1 MIIVGDIG
9 NTEVK
14 ICFFYNG
21 LKKKYLFKTDSLN
34 KKIIRNKFNFLR
46 KKIYLKNAIISSVVP
61 KTFSQIKK
69 IFFNL
74 YKVNCIE
81 LKKLNLTRLINI
93 KVNKKEIGSDRLAN
107 AISVMSKNKNFI
119 VVDFGTATTFDV
131 IKKNNYLGGVIAPGV
146 TLSLDNL
153 IKKASLIP
161 NIELITVVVFL
172 SGLYLGIRWGGV
184 VGMTSMAI
192 YSGMNPMGSGLSFP
206 PLFAMQIIG
215 MSLTGIIG
223 GLVRPFF
230 FVKQFNVFLISSL
243 AILGFTVTLIYD
255 MLTLIAYPIA
265 AGLGFSGML
274 AALIK
279 GLGFT
284 LLHEIS
290 NAIVFVVSIPRIIK
304 LLKN

>member
-61 KTFSQIKK
+61 KTFNQIKK

-74 YKVNCIE
+74 YKVNCVE
-81 LKKLNLTRLINI
+81 LKKLNLSRLINI
-93 KVNKKEIGSDRLAN
+93 EVNKKEIGSDRLAN
-107 AISVMSKNKNFI
+107 AISVMSKKKNFI

-146 TLSLDNL
+146 ALSLDNL

-161 NIELITVVVFL
+161 NIKLHKSKSIIGKNTKQAVL
-172 SGLYLGIRWGGV
+172 SGFLWG
-184 VGMTSMAI
+184 
-192 YSGMNPMGSGLSFP
+192 YNGLVN
-206 PLFAMQIIG
+206 
-215 MSLTGIIG
+215 GIISKIKKKTNQKYKIIFTG
-223 GLVRPFF
+223 GLAHL
-230 FVKQFNVFLISSL
+230 FNKDIKDK
-243 AILGFTVTLIYD
+243 VTID
-255 MLTLIAYPIA
+255 KNLTIN
-265 AGLGFSGML
+265 G
-274 AALIK
+274 LIK
-279 GLGFT
+279 
-284 LLHEIS
+284 
-290 NAIVFVVSIPRIIK
+290 VSK
-304 LLKN
+304 HFNL

>member
-61 KTFSQIKK
+61 KTFSKIKK

-74 YKVNCIE
+74 YKVNCVE

-107 AISVMSKNKNFI
+107 AISVMSKKKNFI

-161 NIELITVVVFL
+161 NIELHKSKSIIGKNTEQAVL
-172 SGLYLGIRWGGV
+172 SGFFWG
-184 VGMTSMAI
+184 
-192 YSGMNPMGSGLSFP
+192 YNGL
-206 PLFAMQIIG
+206 IN
-215 MSLTGIIG
+215 GIISKIKKKTNQKYKIIFTG
-223 GLVRPFF
+223 GLAHL
-230 FVKQFNVFLISSL
+230 FNKDIKDK
-243 AILGFTVTLIYD
+243 VTID
-255 MLTLIAYPIA
+255 KNLTIN
-265 AGLGFSGML
+265 G
-274 AALIK
+274 LIK
-279 GLGFT
+279 
-284 LLHEIS
+284 
-290 NAIVFVVSIPRIIK
+290 VSK
-304 LLKN
+304 HFNL

>member
-21 LKKKYLFKTDSLN
+21 LKKKYLFKTDSLS

-46 KKIYLKNAIISSVVP
+46 KKIYLKNAIISSVAP

-69 IFFNL
+69 IFYNL
-74 YKVNCIE
+74 YKVNCVE
-81 LKKLNLTRLINI
+81 LKKLNLSRLINI

-161 NIELITVVVFL
+161 NIKLHKSKSIIGKNTEQAVL
-172 SGLYLGIRWGGV
+172 SGFFWG
-184 VGMTSMAI
+184 
-192 YSGMNPMGSGLSFP
+192 YNGL
-206 PLFAMQIIG
+206 IN
-215 MSLTGIIG
+215 GIISKIKKKTNQKYKIVFTG
-223 GLVRPFF
+223 GLAHL
-230 FVKQFNVFLISSL
+230 FNKDIKDK
-243 AILGFTVTLIYD
+243 VTID
-255 MLTLIAYPIA
+255 KNLTIN
-265 AGLGFSGML
+265 G
-274 AALIK
+274 LIK
-279 GLGFT
+279 
-284 LLHEIS
+284 
-290 NAIVFVVSIPRIIK
+290 VSK
-304 LLKN
+304 HFNL

>member
-69 IFFNL
+69 IFYNL
-74 YKVNCIE
+74 YKVNCVE

-161 NIELITVVVFL
+161 NIELHKSKSIIGKNTKQAVL
-172 SGLYLGIRWGGV
+172 SGFFWG
-184 VGMTSMAI
+184 
-192 YSGMNPMGSGLSFP
+192 YNGL
-206 PLFAMQIIG
+206 IN
-215 MSLTGIIG
+215 GIISKIKKKTNQKYKIIFTG
-223 GLVRPFF
+223 GLAHL
-230 FVKQFNVFLISSL
+230 FNKDIKDK
-243 AILGFTVTLIYD
+243 VTID
-255 MLTLIAYPIA
+255 KNLTIN
-265 AGLGFSGML
+265 G
-274 AALIK
+274 LIK
-279 GLGFT
+279 
-284 LLHEIS
+284 
-290 NAIVFVVSIPRIIK
+290 VSK
-304 LLKN
+304 YFNL

>member
-34 KKIIRNKFNFLR
+34 QKIIRNKFNFLR
-46 KKIYLKNAIISSVVP
+46 KKIYLKNAIISSVAP

-69 IFFNL
+69 IFYNL
-74 YKVNCIE
+74 YKVNCVE

-161 NIELITVVVFL
+161 NIKLHKSKSIIGKNTEQAVL
-172 SGLYLGIRWGGV
+172 SGFFWG
-184 VGMTSMAI
+184 
-192 YSGMNPMGSGLSFP
+192 YNGL
-206 PLFAMQIIG
+206 IN
-215 MSLTGIIG
+215 GIISKIKKKTNQKYKIIFTG
-223 GLVRPFF
+223 GLAHL
-230 FVKQFNVFLISSL
+230 FNKDIKDK
-243 AILGFTVTLIYD
+243 ITID
-255 MLTLIAYPIA
+255 KNLTIN
-265 AGLGFSGML
+265 G
-274 AALIK
+274 LIK
-279 GLGFT
+279 
-284 LLHEIS
+284 
-290 NAIVFVVSIPRIIK
+290 VSK
-304 LLKN
+304 HFNL

>member
-61 KTFSQIKK
+61 KTFTQIKK
-69 IFFNL
+69 IFYNL
-74 YKVNCIE
+74 YKVNCVE

-161 NIELITVVVFL
+161 NIELHKSKSIIGKNTEQAVL
-172 SGLYLGIRWGGV
+172 SGFFWG
-184 VGMTSMAI
+184 
-192 YSGMNPMGSGLSFP
+192 YNGL
-206 PLFAMQIIG
+206 IN
-215 MSLTGIIG
+215 GIISKIKKKTNQKYKIIFTG
-223 GLVRPFF
+223 GLAHL
-230 FVKQFNVFLISSL
+230 FNKDIKDK
-243 AILGFTVTLIYD
+243 ITID
-255 MLTLIAYPIA
+255 KNLTIN
-265 AGLGFSGML
+265 G
-274 AALIK
+274 LIK
-279 GLGFT
+279 
-284 LLHEIS
+284 
-290 NAIVFVVSIPRIIK
+290 VSK
-304 LLKN
+304 YFN

>member
-9 NTEVK
+9 NTEIK

-46 KKIYLKNAIISSVVP
+46 KKIYLKNALISSVVP
-61 KTFSQIKK
+61 KTFNQIKK

-81 LKKLNLTRLINI
+81 LKKLNLSRLINI
-93 KVNKKEIGSDRLAN
+93 EVNNKEIGSDRLAN

-161 NIELITVVVFL
+161 NIELHKSKSIIGRNTEQAVL
-172 SGLYLGIRWGGV
+172 SGFFWG
-184 VGMTSMAI
+184 
-192 YSGMNPMGSGLSFP
+192 YNGL
-206 PLFAMQIIG
+206 IN
-215 MSLTGIIG
+215 GIISKIKKKTNQKYKIVFTG
-223 GLVRPFF
+223 GLAHL
-230 FVKQFNVFLISSL
+230 FNKDIKDKVI
-243 AILGFTVTLIYD
+243 ID
-255 MLTLIAYPIA
+255 KNLTIN
-265 AGLGFSGML
+265 G
-274 AALIK
+274 LIK
-279 GLGFT
+279 
-284 LLHEIS
+284 
-290 NAIVFVVSIPRIIK
+290 VSK
-304 LLKN
+304 HFNL

>member
-34 KKIIRNKFNFLR
+34 QKIIRNKFNFLR

-74 YKVNCIE
+74 YKVNCVE
-81 LKKLNLTRLINI
+81 LKKLNLSRLINI

-107 AISVMSKNKNFI
+107 AISVMSKKKNFI

-161 NIELITVVVFL
+161 NIKLHKSKSIIGKNTEQAVL
-172 SGLYLGIRWGGV
+172 SGFFWG
-184 VGMTSMAI
+184 
-192 YSGMNPMGSGLSFP
+192 YNGL
-206 PLFAMQIIG
+206 IN
-215 MSLTGIIG
+215 GIISKIKKKTNQKYKIIFTG
-223 GLVRPFF
+223 GLAHL
-230 FVKQFNVFLISSL
+230 FNKDIKDK
-243 AILGFTVTLIYD
+243 VTID
-255 MLTLIAYPIA
+255 KNLTIN
-265 AGLGFSGML
+265 G
-274 AALIK
+274 LIK
-279 GLGFT
+279 
-284 LLHEIS
+284 
-290 NAIVFVVSIPRIIK
+290 VSK
-304 LLKN
+304 HFNL

>member
-34 KKIIRNKFNFLR
+34 QKIIRNKFNFLR

-107 AISVMSKNKNFI
+107 AISVMSKKKNFI

-146 TLSLDNL
+146 NLSLDNL

-161 NIELITVVVFL
+161 NVKLNKSKSIIGKNTEQAVL
-172 SGLYLGIRWGGV
+172 SGFFWG
-184 VGMTSMAI
+184 
-192 YSGMNPMGSGLSFP
+192 YNGL
-206 PLFAMQIIG
+206 IN
-215 MSLTGIIG
+215 GIISKIKKKTNQKYKIVFTG
-223 GLVRPFF
+223 GLAHL
-230 FVKQFNVFLISSL
+230 FNKDIKDK
-243 AILGFTVTLIYD
+243 VTID
-255 MLTLIAYPIA
+255 KNLTIN
-265 AGLGFSGML
+265 G
-274 AALIK
+274 LIK
-279 GLGFT
+279 
-284 LLHEIS
+284 
-290 NAIVFVVSIPRIIK
+290 VSK
-304 LLKN
+304 HFNL

>member
-61 KTFSQIKK
+61 KTFTQIKK
-69 IFFNL
+69 IFYNL
-74 YKVNCIE
+74 YKVNCVE

-107 AISVMSKNKNFI
+107 AISVMSKKKNFI

-161 NIELITVVVFL
+161 NIKLHKSKSIIGKNTEQAVL
-172 SGLYLGIRWGGV
+172 SGFFWG
-184 VGMTSMAI
+184 
-192 YSGMNPMGSGLSFP
+192 YNGL
-206 PLFAMQIIG
+206 IN
-215 MSLTGIIG
+215 GIISKIKKKTNQKYKIIFTG
-223 GLVRPFF
+223 GLAHL
-230 FVKQFNVFLISSL
+230 FNKDIKDK
-243 AILGFTVTLIYD
+243 VTID
-255 MLTLIAYPIA
+255 KNLTIN
-265 AGLGFSGML
+265 G
-274 AALIK
+274 LIK
-279 GLGFT
+279 
-284 LLHEIS
+284 
-290 NAIVFVVSIPRIIK
+290 VSK
-304 LLKN
+304 HFNL

>member
-61 KTFSQIKK
+61 KTFTQIKK
-69 IFFNL
+69 IFYNL
-74 YKVNCIE
+74 YKVNCVE

-161 NIELITVVVFL
+161 NIELHKSKSIIGKNTEQAVL
-172 SGLYLGIRWGGV
+172 SGFFWG
-184 VGMTSMAI
+184 
-192 YSGMNPMGSGLSFP
+192 YNGL
-206 PLFAMQIIG
+206 IN
-215 MSLTGIIG
+215 GIISKIKKKTNQKYKIVFTG
-223 GLVRPFF
+223 GLAHL
-230 FVKQFNVFLISSL
+230 FNKDIKDK
-243 AILGFTVTLIYD
+243 VTID
-255 MLTLIAYPIA
+255 KNLTIN
-265 AGLGFSGML
+265 G
-274 AALIK
+274 LIK
-279 GLGFT
+279 
-284 LLHEIS
+284 
-290 NAIVFVVSIPRIIK
+290 VSK
-304 LLKN
+304 HFNL

>member
-9 NTEVK
+9 NTEIK

-61 KTFSQIKK
+61 KTFTQIKK
-69 IFFNL
+69 IFYNL
-74 YKVNCIE
+74 YKVNCVE

-107 AISVMSKNKNFI
+107 AISVMSKKKNFI

-161 NIELITVVVFL
+161 KIELHKSKSIIGKNTEQAVL
-172 SGLYLGIRWGGV
+172 SGFFWG
-184 VGMTSMAI
+184 
-192 YSGMNPMGSGLSFP
+192 YNGL
-206 PLFAMQIIG
+206 IN
-215 MSLTGIIG
+215 GIISKIKKKTNQKYKIVFTG
-223 GLVRPFF
+223 GLAHL
-230 FVKQFNVFLISSL
+230 FNKDIKDKVI
-243 AILGFTVTLIYD
+243 ID
-255 MLTLIAYPIA
+255 KNLTIN
-265 AGLGFSGML
+265 G
-274 AALIK
+274 LIK
-279 GLGFT
+279 
-284 LLHEIS
+284 
-290 NAIVFVVSIPRIIK
+290 VSK
-304 LLKN
+304 YFNL

>member
-69 IFFNL
+69 IFYNL
-74 YKVNCIE
+74 YKVNCVE

-107 AISVMSKNKNFI
+107 AISVMNKNKNFI

-161 NIELITVVVFL
+161 NIELHKSKSIIGKNTEQAVL
-172 SGLYLGIRWGGV
+172 SGFFWG
-184 VGMTSMAI
+184 
-192 YSGMNPMGSGLSFP
+192 YNGL
-206 PLFAMQIIG
+206 IN
-215 MSLTGIIG
+215 GIISKIKKKTNQKYKIIFTG
-223 GLVRPFF
+223 GLAHL
-230 FVKQFNVFLISSL
+230 FNKDIKDK
-243 AILGFTVTLIYD
+243 VTID
-255 MLTLIAYPIA
+255 KNLTIN
-265 AGLGFSGML
+265 G
-274 AALIK
+274 LIK
-279 GLGFT
+279 
-284 LLHEIS
+284 
-290 NAIVFVVSIPRIIK
+290 VSK
-304 LLKN
+304 HFNL

>member
-69 IFFNL
+69 IFYNL
-74 YKVNCIE
+74 YKVNCVE

-107 AISVMSKNKNFI
+107 AISVMNKNKNFI

-161 NIELITVVVFL
+161 NIKLHKSKSIIGKNTEQAVL
-172 SGLYLGIRWGGV
+172 SGFFWG
-184 VGMTSMAI
+184 
-192 YSGMNPMGSGLSFP
+192 YNGL
-206 PLFAMQIIG
+206 IN
-215 MSLTGIIG
+215 GIISKIKKKTNQKYKIIFTG
-223 GLVRPFF
+223 GLAHL
-230 FVKQFNVFLISSL
+230 FNKDIKDK
-243 AILGFTVTLIYD
+243 VTID
-255 MLTLIAYPIA
+255 KNLTIN
-265 AGLGFSGML
+265 G
-274 AALIK
+274 LIK
-279 GLGFT
+279 
-284 LLHEIS
+284 
-290 NAIVFVVSIPRIIK
+290 VSK
-304 LLKN
+304 HFNL

>member
-34 KKIIRNKFNFLR
+34 QKIIRNKFNFLR

-61 KTFSQIKK
+61 KTFTQIKK
-69 IFFNL
+69 IFYNL
-74 YKVNCIE
+74 YKVNCVE

-161 NIELITVVVFL
+161 NIKLHKSKSIIGKNTEQAVL
-172 SGLYLGIRWGGV
+172 SGFFWG
-184 VGMTSMAI
+184 
-192 YSGMNPMGSGLSFP
+192 YNGL
-206 PLFAMQIIG
+206 IN
-215 MSLTGIIG
+215 GIISKIKKKTNQKYKIVFTG
-223 GLVRPFF
+223 GLAHL
-230 FVKQFNVFLISSL
+230 FNKDIKDK
-243 AILGFTVTLIYD
+243 VTID
-255 MLTLIAYPIA
+255 KNLTIN
-265 AGLGFSGML
+265 G
-274 AALIK
+274 LIK
-279 GLGFT
+279 
-284 LLHEIS
+284 
-290 NAIVFVVSIPRIIK
+290 VSK
-304 LLKN
+304 HFNL

>member
-69 IFFNL
+69 IFYNL
-74 YKVNCIE
+74 YKVNCVE

-161 NIELITVVVFL
+161 NIELHKSKSIIGKNTEQAVL
-172 SGLYLGIRWGGV
+172 SGFFWG
-184 VGMTSMAI
+184 
-192 YSGMNPMGSGLSFP
+192 YNGL
-206 PLFAMQIIG
+206 IN
-215 MSLTGIIG
+215 GIISKIKKKTNQKYKIIFTG
-223 GLVRPFF
+223 GLAHL
-230 FVKQFNVFLISSL
+230 FNKDIKDK
-243 AILGFTVTLIYD
+243 VTID
-255 MLTLIAYPIA
+255 KNLTIN
-265 AGLGFSGML
+265 G
-274 AALIK
+274 LIK
-279 GLGFT
+279 
-284 LLHEIS
+284 
-290 NAIVFVVSIPRIIK
+290 VSK
-304 LLKN
+304 HFNL

>member
-61 KTFSQIKK
+61 KTFTQIKK
-69 IFFNL
+69 IFYNL
-74 YKVNCIE
+74 YKVNCVE

-107 AISVMSKNKNFI
+107 AISVMNKKKNFI

-161 NIELITVVVFL
+161 KIELHKSKSIIGKNTEQAVL
-172 SGLYLGIRWGGV
+172 SGFFWG
-184 VGMTSMAI
+184 
-192 YSGMNPMGSGLSFP
+192 YNGL
-206 PLFAMQIIG
+206 IN
-215 MSLTGIIG
+215 GIISKIKKKTNQKYKIVFTG
-223 GLVRPFF
+223 GLAHL
-230 FVKQFNVFLISSL
+230 FNKDIKDK
-243 AILGFTVTLIYD
+243 VTID
-255 MLTLIAYPIA
+255 KNLTIN
-265 AGLGFSGML
+265 G
-274 AALIK
+274 LIK
-279 GLGFT
+279 
-284 LLHEIS
+284 
-290 NAIVFVVSIPRIIK
+290 VSK
-304 LLKN
+304 HFNL

>member
-46 KKIYLKNAIISSVVP
+46 KKIYLKNAIISSVAP

-69 IFFNL
+69 IFYNL

-107 AISVMSKNKNFI
+107 AISVMKKKKNFI

-161 NIELITVVVFL
+161 KIELHKSKSIIGKNTEQAVL
-172 SGLYLGIRWGGV
+172 SGFFWG
-184 VGMTSMAI
+184 
-192 YSGMNPMGSGLSFP
+192 YNGL
-206 PLFAMQIIG
+206 IN
-215 MSLTGIIG
+215 GIISKIKKKTNQKYKIIFTG
-223 GLVRPFF
+223 GLAHL
-230 FVKQFNVFLISSL
+230 FNKDIKDK
-243 AILGFTVTLIYD
+243 VTID
-255 MLTLIAYPIA
+255 KNLTIN
-265 AGLGFSGML
+265 G
-274 AALIK
+274 LIK
-279 GLGFT
+279 
-284 LLHEIS
+284 
-290 NAIVFVVSIPRIIK
+290 VSK
-304 LLKN
+304 HFNL

>member
-61 KTFSQIKK
+61 KTFTQIKK
-69 IFFNL
+69 IFYNL
-74 YKVNCIE
+74 YKVNCVE

-161 NIELITVVVFL
+161 NIKLHKSKSIIGKNTEQAVL
-172 SGLYLGIRWGGV
+172 SGFFWG
-184 VGMTSMAI
+184 
-192 YSGMNPMGSGLSFP
+192 YNGL
-206 PLFAMQIIG
+206 IN
-215 MSLTGIIG
+215 GIISKIKKKTNQKYKIVFTG
-223 GLVRPFF
+223 GLAHL
-230 FVKQFNVFLISSL
+230 FNKDIKEK
-243 AILGFTVTLIYD
+243 ITID
-255 MLTLIAYPIA
+255 KNLTIN
-265 AGLGFSGML
+265 G
-274 AALIK
+274 LIK
-279 GLGFT
+279 TSKYFNL
-284 LLHEIS
+284 
-290 NAIVFVVSIPRIIK
+290 
-304 LLKN
+304 

>member
-81 LKKLNLTRLINI
+81 LKKLNLSKLISI

-107 AISVMSKNKNFI
+107 AISVMNKKKNFI

-161 NIELITVVVFL
+161 NIELHKSKSIIGKNTEQAVL
-172 SGLYLGIRWGGV
+172 SGFFWG
-184 VGMTSMAI
+184 
-192 YSGMNPMGSGLSFP
+192 YNGL
-206 PLFAMQIIG
+206 IN
-215 MSLTGIIG
+215 GIISKIKKKTNQKYKIVFTG
-223 GLVRPFF
+223 GLAHL
-230 FVKQFNVFLISSL
+230 FNKDIKDK
-243 AILGFTVTLIYD
+243 VTID
-255 MLTLIAYPIA
+255 KNLTIN
-265 AGLGFSGML
+265 G
-274 AALIK
+274 LIK
-279 GLGFT
+279 
-284 LLHEIS
+284 
-290 NAIVFVVSIPRIIK
+290 VSK
-304 LLKN
+304 HFNL

>member
-61 KTFSQIKK
+61 KTFSKIKK
-69 IFFNL
+69 IFYNL
-74 YKVNCIE
+74 YKVNCVE

-161 NIELITVVVFL
+161 KIELHKSKSIIGKNTEQAVL
-172 SGLYLGIRWGGV
+172 SGFFWG
-184 VGMTSMAI
+184 
-192 YSGMNPMGSGLSFP
+192 YNGL
-206 PLFAMQIIG
+206 IN
-215 MSLTGIIG
+215 GIISKIKKKTNQKYKIIFTG
-223 GLVRPFF
+223 GLAHL
-230 FVKQFNVFLISSL
+230 FNKDIKDK
-243 AILGFTVTLIYD
+243 VTID
-255 MLTLIAYPIA
+255 KNLTIN
-265 AGLGFSGML
+265 G
-274 AALIK
+274 LIK
-279 GLGFT
+279 
-284 LLHEIS
+284 
-290 NAIVFVVSIPRIIK
+290 VSK
-304 LLKN
+304 HFNL

>member
-61 KTFSQIKK
+61 KTFNQMKK

-81 LKKLNLTRLINI
+81 LKKLNLSKLISI

-107 AISVMSKNKNFI
+107 AISVMSKNTNFI

-161 NIELITVVVFL
+161 KIELHKSKSIIGKNTEQAVL
-172 SGLYLGIRWGGV
+172 SGFFWG
-184 VGMTSMAI
+184 
-192 YSGMNPMGSGLSFP
+192 YNGL
-206 PLFAMQIIG
+206 IN
-215 MSLTGIIG
+215 GIISKIKKKTNQKYKIIFTG
-223 GLVRPFF
+223 GLAHL
-230 FVKQFNVFLISSL
+230 FNKDIKDK
-243 AILGFTVTLIYD
+243 ITID
-255 MLTLIAYPIA
+255 KNLTIN
-265 AGLGFSGML
+265 G
-274 AALIK
+274 LIK
-279 GLGFT
+279 
-284 LLHEIS
+284 
-290 NAIVFVVSIPRIIK
+290 VSK
-304 LLKN
+304 HFNL

>member
-69 IFFNL
+69 IFYNL
-74 YKVNCIE
+74 YKVNCVE

-107 AISVMSKNKNFI
+107 AISVMSKKKNFI

-146 TLSLDNL
+146 ALSLDNL

-161 NIELITVVVFL
+161 NIELHKSKSIIGKNTKQAVLSGFFWGYKGLVNGIISKIKKKTNQKYKIIFTGGLAHLFNEDIKDKITVDK
-172 SGLYLGIRWGGV
+172 
-184 VGMTSMAI
+184 
-192 YSGMNPMGSGLSFP
+192 N
-206 PLFAMQIIG
+206 
-215 MSLTGIIG
+215 LTING
-223 GLVRPFF
+223 
-230 FVKQFNVFLISSL
+230 
-243 AILGFTVTLIYD
+243 
-255 MLTLIAYPIA
+255 
-265 AGLGFSGML
+265 
-274 AALIK
+274 LIK
-279 GLGFT
+279 
-284 LLHEIS
+284 
-290 NAIVFVVSIPRIIK
+290 VSK
-304 LLKN
+304 YFNL

>member
-61 KTFSQIKK
+61 KTFTQIKK
-69 IFFNL
+69 IFYNL
-74 YKVNCIE
+74 YKVNCVE

-161 NIELITVVVFL
+161 KIELHKSTSIIGKNTEQAVL
-172 SGLYLGIRWGGV
+172 SGFFWG
-184 VGMTSMAI
+184 
-192 YSGMNPMGSGLSFP
+192 YNGL
-206 PLFAMQIIG
+206 IN
-215 MSLTGIIG
+215 GIISKIKKKTNQKYKIVFTG
-223 GLVRPFF
+223 GLAHL
-230 FVKQFNVFLISSL
+230 FNKDIKDK
-243 AILGFTVTLIYD
+243 VTID
-255 MLTLIAYPIA
+255 KNLTIN
-265 AGLGFSGML
+265 G
-274 AALIK
+274 LIK
-279 GLGFT
+279 
-284 LLHEIS
+284 
-290 NAIVFVVSIPRIIK
+290 VSK
-304 LLKN
+304 HFNL

>member
-61 KTFSQIKK
+61 KTFTQIKK
-69 IFFNL
+69 IFYNL
-74 YKVNCIE
+74 YKVNCVE

-161 NIELITVVVFL
+161 NIELHKSKSIIGKNTEQAVL
-172 SGLYLGIRWGGV
+172 SGFFWG
-184 VGMTSMAI
+184 
-192 YSGMNPMGSGLSFP
+192 YNGL
-206 PLFAMQIIG
+206 IN
-215 MSLTGIIG
+215 GIISKIKKKTNQKYKIIFTG
-223 GLVRPFF
+223 GLAHL
-230 FVKQFNVFLISSL
+230 FNKDIKDNVI
-243 AILGFTVTLIYD
+243 ID
-255 MLTLIAYPIA
+255 KNLTIN
-265 AGLGFSGML
+265 G
-274 AALIK
+274 LIK
-279 GLGFT
+279 
-284 LLHEIS
+284 
-290 NAIVFVVSIPRIIK
+290 VSKYFK
-304 LLKN
+304 L